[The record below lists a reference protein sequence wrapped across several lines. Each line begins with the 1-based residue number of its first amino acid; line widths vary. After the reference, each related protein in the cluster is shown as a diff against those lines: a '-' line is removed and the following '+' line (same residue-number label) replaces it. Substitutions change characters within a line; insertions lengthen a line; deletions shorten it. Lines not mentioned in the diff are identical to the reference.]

1 MADFFCSAVLYC
13 AVLYSTVLCCT
24 LLSCSMCT
32 FRAANR
38 LFPARN
44 PDFPARKKRR
54 AARKDLSG
62 QIAVFPVSDRAN
74 SHLTG
79 RRILFPLR
87 QTHHSVCHAEG
98 KSPLT
103 HSADTEKIDL
113 KRSSGTNF
121 SKIFAETSSPP
132 LDLERTPSCTVDT
145 EQEGDRVMNKP
156 YIIDDLG
163 GRPHRLRD
171 DRTAAERRRILHLA
185 RRSRRAAR
193 VSGRVTAQLE
203 MAQKH
208 GENAV

>member
-24 LLSCSMCT
+24 LLSCSVCT

-38 LFPARN
+38 LFPAGN
-44 PDFPARKKRR
+44 PDFPAGKKRR

-87 QTHHSVCHAEG
+87 QTHRSVCHAEG
-98 KSPLT
+98 KSPLI

-121 SKIFAETSSPP
+121 FENFRRNVLSP
-132 LDLERTPSCTVDT
+132 LDLERTPGCTVDT
-145 EQEGDRVMNKP
+145 E
-156 YIIDDLG
+156 L
-163 GRPHRLRD
+163 
-171 DRTAAERRRILHLA
+171 AALDA
-185 RRSRRAAR
+185 PPMSAA
-193 VSGRVTAQLE
+193 V
-203 MAQKH
+203 
-208 GENAV
+208 